1 MITLTRDSI
10 LSRPTSLTKAQ
21 GVNGVQ
27 IGSTPILVCI
37 QMLTSC
43 VIVLNICPG
52 KGSKLRQTVIFVHN
66 MKTQER
72 FKTTMKRTALI
83 QTTEDY
89 AGRSSIH
96 GIGYVFDRD
105 LNLVDRLFWLLV
117 VLALLMTAAMFSLNF
132 WSQWRDEQVIK
143 GHHMF
148 LFATI

>member
-1 MITLTRDSI
+1 
-10 LSRPTSLTKAQ
+10 
-21 GVNGVQ
+21 
-27 IGSTPILVCI
+27 
-37 QMLTSC
+37 
-43 VIVLNICPG
+43 
-52 KGSKLRQTVIFVHN
+52 

-96 GIGYVFDRD
+96 GIGYLFDRD
-105 LNLVDRLFWLLV
+105 LNLVDRLLWLLV